1 MIDYRHLISFLLYP
15 LLLMGQHQISGTFS
29 PASDYNYVLLYQT
42 TVSGSNYIL
51 SAELDSN
58 GYFEIEMNSSR
69 TPGMYQLVY
78 ALPET
83 EYNIS
88 LIYSAQEDIELTF
101 SMESDVNFVNSVEN
115 QLMSSYSSTLDGFYS
130 KIASFYAQGEN
141 DQSKL
146 MGLFKQLRTKQL
158 EFESLSEGLLVH
170 QFIRASKPYIP
181 EHFVDA
187 EIYSANRRLH
197 YFDHIDFGNETLQRS
212 NFLMDAVL
220 NFIIPDPELDLDD
233 QVYIDRVDTALNKIG
248 ANMIFKK
255 QALQAL
261 WHQCVVLGKD
271 HLAVHI
277 ADHYL
282 LKLIPK
288 NDTLRSEIV
297 NFKKTA
303 VGMKAPNFTFND
315 LVSGNDKDINLYDFD
330 YTDYYLILF
339 WSSTCEHCLM
349 ELPKLHDYLSTIREN
364 SLKVIAIGL
373 EDDPTNWEKRSL
385 EYPEFIHVYGE
396 EKWDNPIG
404 DAYGVYATPSYFI
417 LDHNKSILAK
427 PYDIEALKSVFNA
440 LLEKE

>member
-255 QALQAL
+255 QEEAFV
-261 WHQCVVLGKD
+261 QC
-271 HLAVHI
+271 
-277 ADHYL
+277 
-282 LKLIPK
+282 
-288 NDTLRSEIV
+288 
-297 NFKKTA
+297 
-303 VGMKAPNFTFND
+303 
-315 LVSGNDKDINLYDFD
+315 
-330 YTDYYLILF
+330 
-339 WSSTCEHCLM
+339 
-349 ELPKLHDYLSTIREN
+349 
-364 SLKVIAIGL
+364 
-373 EDDPTNWEKRSL
+373 
-385 EYPEFIHVYGE
+385 
-396 EKWDNPIG
+396 
-404 DAYGVYATPSYFI
+404 
-417 LDHNKSILAK
+417 
-427 PYDIEALKSVFNA
+427 
-440 LLEKE
+440 